1 MNALDIL
8 GAVMKSGMSPQAGS
22 RIGSILGQMMGQ
34 MAGGAPAGA
43 PGVGQAGAP
52 GGGVFDVLSKMA
64 GSMLGGQGGAAG
76 AGGAMGGFPTEIL
89 KQVAGAVLGGSGAA
103 GNAGAGL
110 GSMAVF
116 GTLAAQALEMAK
128 GMFAGGQAQ
137 AGALPNLRVDDQTAV
152 LTGLRPPATPQEH
165 QQLLD
170 TALLTL
176 RAMISAAKADGQV
189 DAQEQER
196 LLGKLNEGGISAEE
210 QRFVAEEMA
219 KPIDLDALT
228 RGVSSPQVAAQVYT
242 ASLMAITV
250 DTDSERL
257 YLADL
262 ATKLKLDPQVVTYLH
277 QAVGLS

>member
-8 GAVMKSGMSPQAGS
+8 GAVMQSGMSPQAGS
-22 RIGSILGQMMGQ
+22 RIGTVLAQMMSQ
-34 MAGGAPAGA
+34 MTGGAPAGS
-43 PGVGQAGAP
+43 PGGGQAGAP
-52 GGGVFDVLSKMA
+52 GGGIFDVLSKVA
-64 GSMLGGQGGAAG
+64 GSVMGGSGSAPGGA
-76 AGGAMGGFPTEIL
+76 GGFPTEIL
-89 KQVAGAVLGGSGAA
+89 KQVAGAVLGGPASPG

-116 GTLAAQALEMAK
+116 GTLAAQALELAK

-137 AGALPNLRVDDQTAV
+137 AGSLPKLPLDNQTAI
-152 LTGLRPPATPQEH
+152 LTGMRPPSNPQEQ

-170 TALLTL
+170 AALLNL

-189 DAQEQER
+189 DEEERRR
-196 LLGKLNEGGISAEE
+196 LLGKLNEGGISPEE
-210 QRFVAEEMA
+210 QRFVADEMA

-228 RGVSSPQVAAQVYT
+228 RGVTSPQIAAQIYT

-257 YLADL
+257 YLRDL
-262 ATKLKLDPQVVTYLH
+262 AAKLGLDPQVVTYLH
-277 QAVGLS
+277 QAVGLA